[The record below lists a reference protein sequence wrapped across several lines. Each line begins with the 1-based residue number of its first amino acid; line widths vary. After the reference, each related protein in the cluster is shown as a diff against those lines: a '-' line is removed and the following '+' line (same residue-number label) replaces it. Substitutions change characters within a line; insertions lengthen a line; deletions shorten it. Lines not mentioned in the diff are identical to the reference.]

1 MIKAITAITAGLC
14 SLMLGGAELLP
25 EKQWNCLPVE
35 GGKGSMVKLP
45 DGSYEITK
53 ANDKGV
59 VFFYCGKNEPAVAPG
74 KTYRVTV
81 DYRTSSDS
89 LAGYIMLSM
98 PGAKRTPF
106 PASKSAPA
114 CPDFKTAVL
123 DFTAQQGES
132 KVRIHFCLKGEG
144 KAVVRCYNRENDA
157 SSTEG
162 SKAPVSPEE
171 FRMLPGRGVRALA
184 GGKEILAG
192 NPELLSEN
200 GILLPP
206 AMRDRAG
213 AFESEGCTVIYL
225 AVDGTAAGLIA
236 LSDTV
241 RPDAQHT
248 IDEVKAARAVPVLLT
263 GDHESAARHIAEQLH
278 ISEVH
283 ANCLPEEKLR
293 WIDTFEKNGRPVCMI
308 GDGINDAPS
317 LKKACV
323 GIAMGGIGSDIAVDA
338 ADIALVNDDISELP
352 HLLRLSGKMMR
363 TIRLNLTFSMTL
375 NFIAILLA
383 ITGILNPVV
392 GALVHNAGSVLV
404 IINSALLLKWK
415 KS

>member
-144 KAVVRCYNRENDA
+144 KAVVRSVDMQEIRQPDNLLERA
-157 SSTEG
+157 SFS
-162 SKAPVSPEE
+162 
-171 FRMLPGRGVRALA
+171 
-184 GGKEILAG
+184 GK
-192 NPELLSEN
+192 
-200 GILLPP
+200 
-206 AMRDRAG
+206 
-213 AFESEGCTVIYL
+213 
-225 AVDGTAAGLIA
+225 
-236 LSDTV
+236 
-241 RPDAQHT
+241 
-248 IDEVKAARAVPVLLT
+248 
-263 GDHESAARHIAEQLH
+263 
-278 ISEVH
+278 
-283 ANCLPEEKLR
+283 
-293 WIDTFEKNGRPVCMI
+293 
-308 GDGINDAPS
+308 
-317 LKKACV
+317 
-323 GIAMGGIGSDIAVDA
+323 
-338 ADIALVNDDISELP
+338 
-352 HLLRLSGKMMR
+352 SGKMR
-363 TIRLNLTFSMTL
+363 IPQGR
-375 NFIAILLA
+375 
-383 ITGILNPVV
+383 
-392 GALVHNAGSVLV
+392 
-404 IINSALLLKWK
+404 
-415 KS
+415 